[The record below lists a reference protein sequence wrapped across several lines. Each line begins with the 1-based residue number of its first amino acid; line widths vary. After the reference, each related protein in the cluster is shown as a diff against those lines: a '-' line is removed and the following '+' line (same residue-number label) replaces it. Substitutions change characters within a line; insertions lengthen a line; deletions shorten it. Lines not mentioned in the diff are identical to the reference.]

1 MAWTV
6 ATKADVRTLFPL
18 DADDLQDQWSTWAE
32 ALLLEYLGVDTV
44 ADITTSTNFVEYLS
58 GNGGNVLLA
67 HNPINTLNSVGLVA
81 SDGTVDSQTVTNYR
95 AIGHELI
102 ASLSTT
108 VPDEYEYFPE
118 GYRNIKIDYDTVVAS
133 QEIYKLAIVMMVVAM
148 ASFEGRKGADA
159 DMEWG
164 VCTSSRFG
172 GLETANMNVGLVSYL
187 NAILDQ
193 VIGKK
198 GRVKIR

>member
-18 DADDLQDQWSTWAE
+18 DADSLQDQWSTWAE
-32 ALLLEYLGVDTV
+32 ALLLDYLGVDTV
-44 ADITTSTNFVEYLS
+44 ADITTTTNFIEYLS

-67 HNPINTLNSVGLVA
+67 HNPINTLNSVGIVT
-81 SDGTVDSQTVTNYR
+81 SDGTVDLQTVTNYR
-95 AIGHELI
+95 GIGHELI
-102 ASLSTT
+102 AMLSTT

-118 GYRNIKIDYDTVVAS
+118 GYRNIKIDYDTVVPN
-133 QEIYKLAIVMMVVAM
+133 QEIYKLATVMMIVAM
-148 ASFEGRKGADA
+148 ANFEGRKGADA

-164 VCTSSRFG
+164 VAGTSRYG
-172 GLETANMNVGLVSYL
+172 GLETAGMNVGLISYL

-198 GRVKIR
+198 GRIKIR